1 MAAVAKTVEK
11 IVAPTAQGLGI
22 EIWDTEY
29 KKEGGT
35 YVLRIYIDKKEG
47 ITIEDCENFSRA
59 IDPILDETDPVPDS
73 YVLEV
78 SSAGLDRMLTKAE
91 HFEKYIGT
99 SVDVTL
105 YKAEDGK
112 KTVTGILV
120 SRDDEKLTVSE
131 DNKEIIFDNKNVAS
145 VRLTVIF

>member
-1 MAAVAKTVEK
+1 M
-11 IVAPTAQGLGI
+11 
-22 EIWDTEY
+22 
-29 KKEGGT
+29 
-35 YVLRIYIDKKEG
+35 
-47 ITIEDCENFSRA
+47 
-59 IDPILDETDPVPDS
+59 PDS